1 MHTISPYIKVSSMYL
16 LIAMPMPL
24 HTSSFA
30 HMWSWKPCDCD
41 AQTVYDHFC
50 LPLLTDMR
58 VIFVADSG
66 VFSRLGWGWSVRT
79 PGTPGCRWSAR
90 RVRPVGPLRC
100 SSGRFKGPH
109 GTFAACGRARLN
121 DAAWHVNNQN
131 RLVEAV
137 RPVCRCPR
145 GCVVVSSRSVAML
158 SIKPCATAPA
168 AIVGVLIS

>member
-1 MHTISPYIKVSSMYL
+1 MHTISPYIKVSSIYSYL

-66 VFSRLGWGWSVRT
+66 VFSRLGWGWSIRT
-79 PGTPGCRWSAR
+79 PGTPGFRWSAR

-100 SSGRFKGPH
+100 SSGP
-109 GTFAACGRARLN
+109 
-121 DAAWHVNNQN
+121 AWHLCCMWARALACCCMACEQS
-131 RLVEAV
+131 E
-137 RPVCRCPR
+137 PPR
-145 GCVVVSSRSVAML
+145 RGGSTSISMSAWLCRSV
-158 SIKPCATAPA
+158 
-168 AIVGVLIS
+168 